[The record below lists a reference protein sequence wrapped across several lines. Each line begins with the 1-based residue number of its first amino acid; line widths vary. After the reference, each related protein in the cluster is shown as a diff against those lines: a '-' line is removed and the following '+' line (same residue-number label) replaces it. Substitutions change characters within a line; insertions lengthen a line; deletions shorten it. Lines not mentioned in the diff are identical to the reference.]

1 MPLSKKL
8 QEIVDQ
14 ITHNRDRVLH
24 SIAGLSDAQLNYK
37 AEGDG
42 WSICDII
49 HHLALTDEA
58 NAKLMSNLLKRARAD
73 NVGADPSSDSSEL
86 HSADD
91 VFARMAEPRFQAP
104 QFVAP
109 QSHLPVDDSLARLKA
124 SRERMLES
132 IDQLS
137 NFDLSGLTFPH
148 PFAGPLNGYQW
159 MLIAGG
165 HEHRHGQQIKRI
177 KARPD
182 FPK

>member
-14 ITHNRDRVLH
+14 ITHNREAVLH
-24 SIAGLSDAQLNYK
+24 SIAGLSDTQLNYK
-37 AEGDG
+37 TENDA
-42 WSICDII
+42 WSICDIV

-58 NAKLMSNLLKRARAD
+58 NAKLTSNLLKRARVE
-73 NVGADPSSDSSEL
+73 NLGPDPSPDSSEI

-91 VFARMAEPRFQAP
+91 VFALMEQPKFQAP

-109 QSHLPVDDSLARLKA
+109 QAHLPVDDSLARLKG
-124 SRERMLES
+124 SRERMLEA
-132 IDQLS
+132 IEQLS
-137 NFDLSGLTFPH
+137 SFDLSKLTFPH

-165 HEHRHGQQIKRI
+165 HEHRHVQQIKRL
-177 KARPD
+177 KARQD
-182 FPK
+182 FPS